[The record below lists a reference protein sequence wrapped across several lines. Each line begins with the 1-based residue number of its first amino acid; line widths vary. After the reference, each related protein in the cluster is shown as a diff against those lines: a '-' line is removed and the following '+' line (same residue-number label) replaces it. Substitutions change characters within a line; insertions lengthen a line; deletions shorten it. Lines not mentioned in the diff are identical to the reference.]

1 MYQRILWS
9 ANKTMAGTTPASYF
23 AEYDPLYSSASI
35 LSNYSA
41 SDNLSGSDVLP
52 PIYPPSGYGLTRILI
67 CSFMALIVI
76 ILIVIGNIMV
86 CIAVFKERSLQAVQN
101 WFLVS
106 LAASDLMVGILIMPL
121 GVVNEML
128 GHWIFGNHVCLLWL
142 VLDVLACTAS
152 ILNLC
157 LISIDRYCSITRPIK
172 HAEWRQP
179 CRIRS
184 MIFMVWLL
192 SILISVPPLF
202 GWRSEIK
209 MGDNGYYKCVISEDI
224 GYILYSTMGSFYI
237 PAFIMVI
244 VYWKIWLAAKRRAR
258 STVRKSKRTN
268 GKNMIA
274 SECISVDDRTNF
286 DGKTYA
292 MIHKAD
298 PDIQMATLQV
308 DHEHI
313 ARPVPSACGTSS
325 SNPDGDSTHD
335 RIPHSPS
342 ENTLHPPSITTS
354 TSLLPPGMR
363 ASDTHLRPDT
373 PQMQHR
379 PSRIDP
385 HEIEK
390 QKRRLAQSRDRRA
403 TIVLGVIMGTFLA
416 CWYPFFQL
424 YVISAL
430 CGPSCKIPRL
440 LFDFFFWIGYC
451 NSALNPIIYT
461 IFNRDFRR
469 AFKKMLGFRRRP
481 KKR

>member
-1 MYQRILWS
+1 MEGFPTES
-9 ANKTMAGTTPASYF
+9 SFT
-23 AEYDPLYSSASI
+23 DPDPITSGSIFSSATDGY
-35 LSNYSA
+35 NETTRPTY
-41 SDNLSGSDVLP
+41 GR
-52 PIYPPSGYGLTRILI
+52 YGLARMVI
-67 CSFMALIVI
+67 CSLLALLVI

-86 CIAVFKERSLQAVQN
+86 CIAVFRERALKAVQN

-106 LAASDLMVGILIMPL
+106 LAASDLMVGVLIMPL

-128 GHWIFGNHVCLLWL
+128 GHWIFGNLVCLLWL

-179 CRIRS
+179 GRVRL
-184 MIFMVWLL
+184 MIFLVWGLSMV
-192 SILISVPPLF
+192 ISVPPLF
-202 GWRSEIK
+202 GWRTENK
-209 MGDNGYYKCVISEDI
+209 PDENNNYKCVISDNI

-244 VYWKIWLAAKRRAR
+244 VYWKIWRAARKRAR
-258 STVRKSKRTN
+258 AAVRMSKRAN

-274 SECISVDDRTNF
+274 TEGVSVDDRTNF
-286 DGKTYA
+286 EGKTYA
-292 MIHKAD
+292 LIHKTE
-298 PDIQMATLQV
+298 PDIQMSTLQV
-308 DHEHI
+308 EHI

-335 RIPHSPS
+335 RLPLSPS

-354 TSLLPPGMR
+354 TSLLPSTKT
-363 ASDTHLRPDT
+363 SDHSLRPDT
-373 PQMQHR
+373 PQLGHR
-379 PSRIDP
+379 PSRVDP
-385 HEIEK
+385 HEVER

-430 CGPSCKIPRL
+430 CGKACKIPTL

-469 AFKKMLGFRRRP
+469 AFKKMLGIRRR
-481 KKR
+481 RR